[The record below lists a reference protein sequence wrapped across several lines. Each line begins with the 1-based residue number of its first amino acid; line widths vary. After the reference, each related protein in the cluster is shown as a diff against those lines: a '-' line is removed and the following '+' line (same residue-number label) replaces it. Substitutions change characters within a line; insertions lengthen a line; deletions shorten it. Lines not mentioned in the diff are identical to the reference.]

1 MKYTGPSCRLCRRE
15 GEKLFLKG
23 DKCISQKCPLLKK
36 NYPPGQHGDKRSFK
50 KQSEY
55 GRQMRAKQKAKR
67 IYQLAETQFKN
78 YYKKAVNKK
87 GVTGTIMQQM
97 IELRIDNTIYR
108 CNFAVSRKQARQI
121 VGHGLVRI
129 NGKKCSSPS
138 RPVKIGDKITIKDS
152 RKGSKLFERL
162 SREKD
167 TSPKWLKVDL
177 KKGEA
182 EVIALPEKDDME
194 RSIEAQLIVESYS
207 K

>member
-36 NYPPGQHGDKRSFK
+36 NYAPGQHGDKRSFK

-55 GRQMRAKQKAKR
+55 SRQMRAKQKTKR
-67 IYQLAETQFKN
+67 IYQLAETQFRN
-78 YYKKAVNKK
+78 YYKKAVTKK

-108 CNFAVSRKQARQI
+108 ACFAVSRKQARQI
-121 VGHGLVRI
+121 VGHGLIKI
-129 NGKKCSSPS
+129 NGRKCSSPS
-138 RPVKIGDKITIKDS
+138 RQVKIGDKITIKDS
-152 RKGSKLFERL
+152 LKGSKLFERL

-194 RSIEAQLIVESYS
+194 RSVEAQLIVESYS